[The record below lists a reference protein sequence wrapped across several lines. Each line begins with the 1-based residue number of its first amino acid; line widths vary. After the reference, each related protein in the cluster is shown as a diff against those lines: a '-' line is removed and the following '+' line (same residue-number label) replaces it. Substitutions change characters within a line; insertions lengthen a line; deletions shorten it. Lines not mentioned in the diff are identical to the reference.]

1 MAKVPVTVY
10 LEPSQLARI
19 ERQAQVVG
27 KTRSAWISRAL
38 VRALQGEL
46 EPLDDVL
53 LDQLTKVRANQEIV
67 LKLLAGLDKSTA
79 LKDVQRA
86 AQQLGERM
94 LVEAKARVGR

>member
-38 VRALQGEL
+38 VRALEGEL

-53 LDQLTKVRANQEIV
+53 LDQLTKVRANQETV
-67 LKLLAGLDKSTA
+67 LKLLAGLDKSAA

-94 LVEAKARVGR
+94 LIEAKARVGR

>member
-10 LEPSQLARI
+10 LEPSQLVRI

-38 VRALQGEL
+38 VRALEGEL
-46 EPLDDVL
+46 EPLDEVL
-53 LDQLTKVRANQEIV
+53 LDQLTKVRANQETV

-94 LVEAKARVGR
+94 LIEAKARVGR

>member
-1 MAKVPVTVY
+1 MAKVPITVY

-38 VRALQGEL
+38 VRALEGEL

-53 LDQLTKVRANQEIV
+53 LDQLIKVRANQETV
-67 LKLLAGLDKSTA
+67 LRLIAGLDKSTP

-86 AQQLGERM
+86 AQNLGERM
-94 LVEAKARVGR
+94 LVEARARVGR

>member
-38 VRALQGEL
+38 VRALEGEL

-53 LDQLTKVRANQEIV
+53 LDQLTKVRANQETV

-94 LVEAKARVGR
+94 FIEAKARVGR